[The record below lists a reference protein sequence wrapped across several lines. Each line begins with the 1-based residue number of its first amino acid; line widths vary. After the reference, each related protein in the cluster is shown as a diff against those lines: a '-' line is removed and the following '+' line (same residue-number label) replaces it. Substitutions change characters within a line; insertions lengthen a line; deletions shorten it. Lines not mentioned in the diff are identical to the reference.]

1 MDDAEPEKW
10 LSNKALIDIYV
21 DNKKGNMKDQI
32 NKILRHRLEL
42 ACIFNILYKF
52 QFFNPFSYCAFKY

>member
-42 ACIFNILYKF
+42 ACIFNIL
-52 QFFNPFSYCAFKY
+52 